1 MKTIYLDSDFR
12 CYTAND
18 GTRTPV
24 ETDFFD
30 GKCKTYIEGY
40 RFIPSGETWVRSDGV
55 QFTGEMISP
64 AVDYEGLAKAQ
75 AQYEED
81 LAQLADMQTALEI
94 LGVTE

>member
-1 MKTIYLDSDFR
+1 MKIYIDSDFL
-12 CYTAND
+12 CHVEND
-18 GTRTPV
+18 GTRREI
-24 ETDFFD
+24 ETDAFD

-40 RFIPSGETWVRSDGV
+40 RFIPSGETWTRSDGV
-55 QFTGEMISP
+55 QFTGEMIAP

-81 LAQLADMQTALEI
+81 LAEMSDMQTALEI